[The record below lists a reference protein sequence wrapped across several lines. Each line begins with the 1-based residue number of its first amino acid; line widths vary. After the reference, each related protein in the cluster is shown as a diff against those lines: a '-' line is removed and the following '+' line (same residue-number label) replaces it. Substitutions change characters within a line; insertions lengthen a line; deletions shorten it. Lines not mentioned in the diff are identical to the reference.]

1 MKNVL
6 IMIGLLLVGTATFAQ
21 RTSDATPELRA
32 QRQTKNLSKQLTL
45 DADQE
50 KKIYALQLTRAQKMQ
65 EIHEAGDQSRDARP
79 RIKSINDDFQQSLNE
94 ILTAD
99 QKTKY
104 STMQTEMRQ
113 TRGQRKGEMQKDS
126 SDTKRK
132 RSRGPR
138 KQ

>member
-1 MKNVL
+1 MKNV
-6 IMIGLLLVGTATFAQ
+6 IMMIGLLLVGTATYAQ
-21 RTSDATPELRA
+21 RGGDATPEMRA

-50 KKIYALQLTRAQKMQ
+50 KKVYALQLTRAQKMQ
-65 EIHEAGDQSRDARP
+65 EMREAQDQSGDARQ
-79 RIKSINDDFQQSLNE
+79 RMKSANDDFQQSLNE

-126 SDTKRK
+126 SNTKRK

-138 KQ
+138 